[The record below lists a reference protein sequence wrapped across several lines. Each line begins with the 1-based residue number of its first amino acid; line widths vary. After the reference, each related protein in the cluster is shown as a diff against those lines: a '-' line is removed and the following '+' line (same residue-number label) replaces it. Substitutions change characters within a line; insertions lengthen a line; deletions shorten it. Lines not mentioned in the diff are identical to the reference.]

1 MTARRRIDRLEPVG
15 SGCPASA
22 RRTEAGLE
30 RRTQSHR
37 RLRQSAPVDWGVLVL
52 VWFLLLIVLLATLVA
67 VLLWRHEER
76 RSRTERQREVRRA
89 RSDQMLARVLLGE
102 DRAERHTIG
111 GGPVTEVLQP
121 PAPPGGP
128 ATRTAAVTQQ
138 PVDVDILLEGEPTA
152 VAEQARQQ
160 LGRPTTLAG
169 LGGESTATRAGGRP
183 TSPSLSLLEG
193 RIEVPLDGLVVAW
206 FSARGYLV
214 KRAPESAQPIALLMT
229 HREDRDRNYAF
240 FFDRGRLHAQRAA
253 ELLEKARAL
262 GMNRLLVAAEH
273 GADANVASARL
284 RDVLVLDW
292 VSLDRE
298 IRKLD
303 FGIAAKLIAIARTR
317 RGVLGIA

>member
-1 MTARRRIDRLEPVG
+1 
-15 SGCPASA
+15 
-22 RRTEAGLE
+22 
-30 RRTQSHR
+30 
-37 RLRQSAPVDWGVLVL
+37 

-67 VLLWRHEER
+67 VLLWRHNAM
-76 RSRTERQREVRRA
+76 RSRIERERGERRA
-89 RSDQMLARVLLGE
+89 RTDQMLARVLLGE

-128 ATRTAAVTQQ
+128 TTRTAALTQQ

-160 LGRPTTLAG
+160 LGRPTTLLSG
-169 LGGESTATRAGGRP
+169 LAGESTATRDEGRP
-183 TSPSLSLLEG
+183 ASPPLSLLEG
-193 RIEVPLDGLVVAW
+193 RIEVPLDALVVAW
-206 FSARGYLV
+206 FSARGYLM
-214 KRAPESAQPIALLMT
+214 KRAPGSAQPIALLMT
-229 HREDRDRNYAF
+229 HRESRDRNYAF
-240 FFDRGRLHAQRAA
+240 YFERGRLHAQRAA

-284 RDVLVLDW
+284 REVLVLDW

-317 RGVLGIA
+317 RGVLGLA

>member
-1 MTARRRIDRLEPVG
+1 VVA
-15 SGCPASA
+15 
-22 RRTEAGLE
+22 
-30 RRTQSHR
+30 
-37 RLRQSAPVDWGVLVL
+37 L
-52 VWFLLLIVLLATLVA
+52 VWFLLLIVLLAALVA
-67 VLLWRHEER
+67 VLLWRQNEA
-76 RSRTERQREVRRA
+76 RSRVERERGERRA
-89 RSDQMLARVLLGE
+89 RTDQMLARVLLGE

-111 GGPVTEVLQP
+111 GGPVTEVLQA
-121 PAPPGGP
+121 PASGP

-138 PVDVDILLEGEPTA
+138 PVDVDILLEGEPTT

-160 LGRPTTLAG
+160 LGRPTTLLSG
-169 LGGESTATRAGGRP
+169 LGGESTAPRDEGRP
-183 TSPSLSLLEG
+183 STAPLSLLEG
-193 RIEVPLDGLVVAW
+193 RIEVPLDALVLAW
-206 FSARGYLV
+206 FSARGYLM
-214 KRAPESAQPIALLMT
+214 KRAPDSAQPISLLMT
-229 HREDRDRNYAF
+229 HRESRDRNYAF
-240 FFDRGRLHAQRAA
+240 YFDRGRLHAQRAA

-317 RGVLGIA
+317 RGVLGLA